1 MWVLDILADGD
12 RLTANGSSHVTVVSD
27 VPGSTDV
34 TIFEGQLKTPC
45 DVLSTGKNY
54 QYVVSDILD

>member
-12 RLTANGSSHVTVVSD
+12 KLTANGSSHVTVVSV

-34 TIFEGQLKTPC
+34 MMFEGQLKTPG

-54 QYVVSDILD
+54 KYSLIIT